1 MNLEEILNSLERKY
15 GGLVQ
20 GVMRNVL
27 SENEGKRYQKSHQGG
42 DRMNSKYHNYSKVYS
57 KFMANRL
64 DDNINFAEV
73 GILTGSGMA
82 IWCDL
87 FKNAT
92 IYGLDIDTNIFYNNK
107 SNLESLGAFK
117 HKQPI
122 VNSFDQYK
130 DNTEYLAGLLK
141 NDKKF
146 SIVIDDGCHE
156 DGAILKCLE
165 SFLPHLEKD
174 FIYFIED
181 NRKVHK
187 TIMKKYPQFNVFYSN
202 QMTVLTPK

>member
-20 GVMRNVL
+20 GVVRNVI
-27 SENEGKRYQKSHQGG
+27 SDNEGKGYQKRHQGG
-42 DRMNSKYHNYSKVYS
+42 DRMNSHYHKYSKVYS
-57 KFMANRL
+57 KFMESRL
-64 DDNINFAEV
+64 DDNINLAEV
-73 GILTGSGMA
+73 GILTGSGIA
-82 IWCDL
+82 IWCDI
-87 FKNAT
+87 FKNAN

-117 HKQPI
+117 NKQPI
-122 VNSFDQYK
+122 VNSFDQYI
-130 DNTEYLAGLLK
+130 DNTEYLGGLLE

-181 NRKVHK
+181 NHKVHK
-187 TIMKKYPQFNVFYSN
+187 TIKKKYPQFNVFYSD